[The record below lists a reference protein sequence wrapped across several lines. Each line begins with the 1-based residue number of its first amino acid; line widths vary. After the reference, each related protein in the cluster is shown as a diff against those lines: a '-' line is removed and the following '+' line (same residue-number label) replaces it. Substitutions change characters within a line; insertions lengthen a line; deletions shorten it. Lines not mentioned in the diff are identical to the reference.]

1 MRHVLFGATASL
13 LIVGC
18 GITSAKKNERKKEGD
33 DASGVKAG
41 ASVNNQ
47 QFSLALPYLPEA
59 KPNTYLKA
67 HIRIF
72 DSHVALPAAYVECG
86 ATGEPSVSGEVSM
99 SDEAVSSGEVWYS
112 APTKPTAKEKD
123 FALTQRPAK
132 TIYDNSLEYKVG
144 ASIGPINLDPGLF
157 TAILDVYD
165 ERGKRYTGT
174 SWFEVKQGVVSY
186 TDMKMEYVNDCGGSS
201 GVVINPI
208 IIGGPKDLVSA
219 CEFETIEIAL
229 CEKAVATC
237 YYQDFKAHS
246 ECGLRQ
252 ARQQLI
258 GTLCQKDIKVA
269 KDFKEALVCEVSEQQ
284 EPQPEP
290 QPPKPQPKPAPTK
303 PKPSPKPTVK

>member
-1 MRHVLFGATASL
+1 MRHLLFGATASL

-18 GITSAKKNERKKEGD
+18 GITSAKKNEGKKESD

-47 QFSLALPYLPEA
+47 QFSLALPYLPEV

-86 ATGEPSVSGEVSM
+86 ATGEPSVSVEVSM
-99 SDEAVSSGEVWYS
+99 SDEAVSSGEVGYS
-112 APTKPTAKEKD
+112 APTKPSAKEKD

-132 TIYDNSLEYKVG
+132 SIYDNSLEYKVG

-208 IIGGPKDLVSA
+208 ITGGPKDLVSA

-229 CEKAVATC
+229 CEMAVATC

-303 PKPSPKPTVK
+303 PKPSAKPTVK